1 MLTRY
6 RARRLGLLASC
17 AYHGVAMPWLFAP
30 HKFSDTLPRIV
41 YQWPHAFIARPVAA
55 P

>member
-6 RARRLGLLASC
+6 HAIRRGLMASC
-17 AYHGVAMPWLFAP
+17 AYHWAAMPWLFAQAGFP
-30 HKFSDTLPRIV
+30 ETMPRIV